1 MEKRIEIKRT
11 RPREP
16 SKIADQALRDDV
28 AKYSEDYQYERA
40 QRFDCGT
47 SSIGDALNLLVITVK
62 KDVDPSQNRP

>member
-11 RPREP
+11 RPRET

-28 AKYSEDYQYERA
+28 AKYPDDYQYERV

-47 SSIGDALNLLVITVK
+47 SSIGDALKRLGITVK
-62 KDVDPSQNRP
+62 KRP